1 MEPQPPA
8 QDTIDQCPY
17 TQHARDGTAKDQ
29 LHVDSSYFCR
39 TMGVTLFGLI
49 LYRHPSYAPCSPDS
63 QKHADQTPHP
73 QRRSTRWSRL
83 YRGKHQEQRTD
94 KSRKSHNR
102 GRMPIVAKRISF
114 GFFRFLEYHTLI
126 VLSTYN
132 TKEPSAGNCARGLFF
147 LPYIP
152 FLPSTTHT
160 PTSRRRDK
168 GDYLYSF
175 QALIFKSSRPLRQ
188 KDTIKSLAKRALVI
202 SGILKSMAERRI
214 V

>member
-29 LHVDSSYFCR
+29 LHVDSPYFCR

-83 YRGKHQEQRTD
+83 YRGKHHEQRTD

-114 GFFRFLEYHTLI
+114 GFFRFFEYHTLI

-147 LPYIP
+147 C
-152 FLPSTTHT
+152 HT
-160 PTSRRRDK
+160 FHSSHPPHIHPPLGEGIK
-168 GDYLYSF
+168 DYLYSF

-188 KDTIKSLAKRALVI
+188 KATIKSLAKRALVI